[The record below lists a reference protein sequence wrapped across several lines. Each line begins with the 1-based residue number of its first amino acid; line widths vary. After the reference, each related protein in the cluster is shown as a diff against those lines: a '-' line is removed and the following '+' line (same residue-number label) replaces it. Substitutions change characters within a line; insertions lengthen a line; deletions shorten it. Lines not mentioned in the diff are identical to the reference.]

1 MPRSIHSDEYRKL
14 TAILL
19 DARNAAG
26 LTQQEVADRLG
37 KPQSYVAKVEGN
49 ERRIDVV
56 EFIALAKALG
66 VDSSGLFNAVLNA
79 VATTQKF
86 PD

>member
-1 MPRSIHSDEYRKL
+1 VRVPRSIHSYDYKKF
-14 TAILL
+14 TTILL
-19 DARNAAG
+19 DARHKAG

-56 EFIALAKALG
+56 EFIALANALG
-66 VDSSGLFNAVLNA
+66 IDPTRLFSAVL
-79 VATTQKF
+79 TSIEK
-86 PD
+86 PRS

>member
-19 DARNAAG
+19 DARRKAG
-26 LTQQEVADRLG
+26 LTQQEVAGRLG

-56 EFIALAKALG
+56 EFIALSRALG
-66 VDSSGLFNAVLNA
+66 VDPARLFSAVLA
-79 VATTQKF
+79 GVEGARF
-86 PD
+86 

>member
-37 KPQSYVAKVEGN
+37 KPQSYVAKVERN

-56 EFIALAKALG
+56 EFIALAKALS
-66 VDSSGLFNAVLNA
+66 VDPVRLFSAVL
-79 VATTQKF
+79 TRIDK
-86 PD
+86 PHP

>member
-37 KPQSYVAKVEGN
+37 KPQSYVAKVERN

-66 VDSSGLFNAVLNA
+66 VDPARLFSAVL
-79 VATTQKF
+79 TGIDKSQ
-86 PD
+86 P

>member
-1 MPRSIHSDEYRKL
+1 MPRSIHSDDYRKL

-19 DARNAAG
+19 EARNKAG

-56 EFIALAKALG
+56 EFIALSNALG
-66 VDSSGLFNAVLNA
+66 MDPKRLFSAVL
-79 VATTQKF
+79 TGIKK
-86 PD
+86 PRS

>member
-37 KPQSYVAKVEGN
+37 KPQSYVAKVERN

-56 EFIALAKALG
+56 EFISLAKALG
-66 VDSSGLFNAVLNA
+66 LDPAHLFSAVL
-79 VATTQKF
+79 TSIDK
-86 PD
+86 PYP

>member
-19 DARNAAG
+19 DTRNAAG

-37 KPQSYVAKVEGN
+37 KPQSYVAKVERN

-56 EFIALAKALG
+56 EFISLAKALG
-66 VDSSGLFNAVLNA
+66 VNPTHLISAVLTSIEKSRA
-79 VATTQKF
+79 
-86 PD
+86 

>member
-19 DARNAAG
+19 DARNTAG
-26 LTQQEVADRLG
+26 LTQQEVAARLG
-37 KPQSYVAKVEGN
+37 KPQSYVAKVERN

-56 EFIALAKALG
+56 EFISLAQALG
-66 VDSSGLFNAVLNA
+66 VDPARLFATVL
-79 VATTQKF
+79 TGIDKPQL
-86 PD
+86 

>member
-1 MPRSIHSDEYRKL
+1 MPRSIHSDDYKKL

-19 DARNAAG
+19 DARHNAG

-37 KPQSYVAKVEGN
+37 KPQSYVAKVEGV

-56 EFIALAKALG
+56 EFVALANAIG
-66 VDSSGLFNAVLNA
+66 ADPAVLFKTILA
-79 VATTQKF
+79 ELDATK
-86 PD
+86 